1 MKKLFIITLFLSV
14 QSVWAID
21 DVTDELDA
29 AWDKI
34 KMTVSKGDFRSY
46 KSVYHRDAILVNGIT
61 SKSYPIKDAFAG
73 WKQGFEDTRSGKI
86 SAHLDVKFSQRLTD
100 KTTAHETG
108 IFHYYTIDK
117 DGKQNDSYVHFE
129 SLWVAKNNKWFMMME
144 YQKSTTDK
152 VEWDE
157 TGAHHRFNDAEK
169 WAGIFEKPKR
179 DDWQKPDE
187 LINSLG
193 IVVDAVITDIGSAT
207 GYFPVRFARVATDGK
222 VYGVDIEQTLVDY
235 LNNRAKKENLS
246 NLVSILGQPD
256 DPKIPEKSDLIF
268 ICNTYHHIQD
278 RGDYFENMKQ
288 YMQPDGRLVIV
299 DFKKG
304 DLPVGPPDG
313 HKLPSGIVTGEL
325 EDAGYR
331 QVSHVLELPYQ
342 YVLVFNLAN

>member
-14 QSVWAID
+14 QSARAID
-21 DVTDELDA
+21 DVNDELDA

-34 KMTVSKGDFRSY
+34 KISVSNGDFRSY

-61 SKSYPIKDAFAG
+61 NKSYPIKDAFAG

-86 SAHLDVKFSQRLTD
+86 TAQVDVMFSQRLTD

-108 IFHYYTIDK
+108 IFHYYTIDNK
-117 DGKQNDSYVHFE
+117 GKQNDSYVHFE
-129 SLWVAKNNKWFMMME
+129 SLWVKKNNKWFMMME

-152 VEWDE
+152 VEWDDAR
-157 TGAHHRFNDAEK
+157 AHHRFDDAEK
-169 WAGIFEKPKR
+169 WAGIFENPQR
-179 DDWQKPDE
+179 DDWQKPEE

-193 IVVDAVITDIGSAT
+193 IAANAVIADIGSAT

-222 VYGVDIEQTLVDY
+222 VYGIDIEQALVDY
-235 LNNRAKKENLS
+235 LNARAKKENIF
-246 NLVSILGQPD
+246 NMVSILGEPN
-256 DPKIPEKSDLIF
+256 DPKIPEKSDLVF
-268 ICNTYHHIQD
+268 ICNTYHHIRD

-288 YMQPDGRLVIV
+288 YMQPNGRLVIV

-304 DLPVGPPDG
+304 DLPVGPPDE
-313 HKLPSGIVTGEL
+313 HKLPSGTVIQEL
-325 EDAGYR
+325 ESAGYR
-331 QVSHVLELPYQ
+331 QMSHALALPYQ